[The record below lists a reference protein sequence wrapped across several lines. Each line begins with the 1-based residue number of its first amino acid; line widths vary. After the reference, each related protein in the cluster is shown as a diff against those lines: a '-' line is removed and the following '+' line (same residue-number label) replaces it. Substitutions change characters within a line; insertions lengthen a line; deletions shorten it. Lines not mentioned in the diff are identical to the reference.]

1 MQRPQFA
8 VAEQGSDCALKSLM
22 ASKSL
27 FGHHLLGKSLNV
39 LACVGP
45 PGPTILIL
53 CSFAFNELVRKL
65 ANQTRRFASWCLR
78 SVLHELLHRL
88 LREALPVGGL
98 CVALHLSKRGM
109 AGDGGYLMRAAS
121 RLGKPPRC
129 RFS

>member
-1 MQRPQFA
+1 MGRNGVKGGEMGMLA
-8 VAEQGSDCALKSLM
+8 AHNRLVGGSS
-22 ASKSL
+22 
-27 FGHHLLGKSLNV
+27 
-39 LACVGP
+39 P
-45 PGPTILIL
+45 PGPTILNL
-53 CSFAFNELVRKL
+53 CSFLFNHLVRKL
-65 ANQTRRFASWCLR
+65 ANQTRKFASWCLR